1 MHKVY
6 DYSKR
11 MNEEI
16 QRIVENLFLIKIL
29 NKDKDEV
36 NNFNKTVN
44 NLIKS
49 ELNNFSLGMINSY
62 IPGFVTMFTFSVIL
76 IFTNFAR
83 SISLDFVGVTLRL
96 FQSLEL

>member
-16 QRIVENLFLIKIL
+16 QRIVENLFLIKFL

-49 ELNNFSLGMINSY
+49 ELNNL
-62 IPGFVTMFTFSVIL
+62 
-76 IFTNFAR
+76 A
-83 SISLDFVGVTLRL
+83 
-96 FQSLEL
+96 

>member
-49 ELNNFSLGMINSY
+49 ELI
-62 IPGFVTMFTFSVIL
+62 IL
-76 IFTNFAR
+76 AWYDQFLHTW
-83 SISLDFVGVTLRL
+83 L
-96 FQSLEL
+96 